1 MKYLILLLIAVTT
14 WSCNPSRKLD
24 KLNKKHPELLANFC
38 KDTFPCVTTK
48 VDTLTNIEYDFIE
61 VQCPGYENVVKD
73 TIWLT
78 KNKTNFIKGPAVV
91 VTEHHTNTITKIVKD
106 SAAIRSCELELISC
120 NNKCNDLVQQNV
132 KLENK
137 VTTKNRWIMW
147 LIVTLLL
154 MIIANLLKR
163 IK

>member
-14 WSCNPSRKLD
+14 WSCNPSEKLD

-48 VDTLTNIEYDFIE
+48 IDTITKVEYDFIE
-61 VQCPGYENVVKD
+61 IQCPGIKNVKID
-73 TIWLT
+73 TFWVT

-91 VTEHHTNTITKIVKD
+91 VTEYKTNTITKVIKD
-106 SAAIRSCELELISC
+106 SAAIRSCEFTVTEL
-120 NNKCNDLVQQNV
+120 NNKLNEINEKNR

-137 VTTKNRWIMW
+137 VTAKNRWIMW
-147 LIVTLLL
+147 LIIALLCSIL
-154 MIIANLLKR
+154 CNVIL
-163 IK
+163 IKK

>member
-1 MKYLILLLIAVTT
+1 MRYLILLLIAVTT

-61 VQCPGYENVVKD
+61 VQCPGYENIKND

-78 KNKTNFIKGPAVV
+78 KNKTNFITGPAVV
-91 VTEHHTNTITKIVKD
+91 VTEYKTKTITKVIKD
-106 SAAIRSCELELISC
+106 SAAIRSCELEVIRLTE
-120 NNKCNDLVQQNV
+120 KCKELSSQNV
-132 KLENK
+132 KLQNK
-137 VTTKNRWIMW
+137 VTTKNRWLMW
-147 LIVTLLL
+147 LLVTLLL